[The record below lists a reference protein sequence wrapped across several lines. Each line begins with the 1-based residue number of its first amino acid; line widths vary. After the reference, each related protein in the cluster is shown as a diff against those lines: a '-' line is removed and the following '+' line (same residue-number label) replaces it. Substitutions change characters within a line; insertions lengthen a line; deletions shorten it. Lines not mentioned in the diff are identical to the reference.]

1 MIYAHLNHNISG
13 TSEHRVNDAWRRV
26 LNRLGDY
33 TSIITQAMHMRPERA
48 ELLAQ
53 TEHHILVRI
62 RLPGEYVVLRIA
74 PETHLAR
81 EVFFGRTMSKHRL
94 PVTRIIHH
102 DFKRSL
108 VPFDYMIEAY
118 IGGQN
123 ANQIENP
130 SMQRVIAR
138 QVGRAIG
145 QMHRIAAPGWG
156 TPGQTSRWIME
167 DWHTALLYLHSTLA
181 PEALATTVFQ
191 MNHYAE
197 VSEIVHH
204 PTLAYA
210 TPNLLHGD
218 VGPHTTRCTVGIS
231 VQLAALINPGL
242 VVGGDPL
249 FDLACGMNPH
259 YPQAW
264 RTGLV
269 EGYLSL
275 SQLSMQE
282 QERLHFLRLL
292 TCFWSACQ
300 RYAQQQPYAAS
311 RDRALALLAERT

>member
-1 MIYAHLNHNISG
+1 MIYAHLNHNILG
-13 TSEHRVNDAWRRV
+13 TSDNSLSDAWRRV

-33 TSIITQAMHMRPERA
+33 TSIIAQTMHMRPERA

-62 RLPGEYVVLRIA
+62 HLPGEYVVLRIA

-81 EVFFGRTMSKHRL
+81 EVFFGRTMTKHRL
-94 PVTRIIHH
+94 PSMHIIHH

-108 VPFDYMIEAY
+108 VPFDYMLETY
-118 IGGQN
+118 IGGSNADQIQN
-123 ANQIENP
+123 H
-130 SMQRVIAR
+130 SMQRVVAR

-167 DWHTALLYLHSTLA
+167 DWHTVLLYLHTTLA
-181 PEALATTVFQ
+181 PESLATNVFQ
-191 MNHYAE
+191 MNHYTH
-197 VSEIVHH
+197 VSTILQH
-204 PTLAYA
+204 PTLTYP

-218 VGPHTTRCTVGIS
+218 VGPHTTRCIVGIS

-242 VVGGDPL
+242 IVGGDPL

-259 YPQAW
+259 YPQEW

-275 SQLSMQE
+275 TQLHTQE
-282 QERLHFLRLL
+282 QERLHLLRLL

-300 RYAQQQPYAAS
+300 RYAQQLPYTAA